1 MYEYTSAYTD
11 LLAYIKDS
19 VFGDADEV
27 SGLTQQDY
35 RIVTVNG
42 HTYTTVECSF
52 ANLIGGLGYALF
64 AEEKKPDGCN
74 LYCWLG
80 VKTKKDDAWMQ
91 DTLFGGLQYYREGFG
106 WIEAAASEADI
117 LLRTIG
123 DDDHAPAG
131 TMAIPGDLLGN
142 DLMGVDYTYIIQNY
156 YTERSVLYNTPYEKA
171 IFTYFEQEDGAK
183 LLKELED
190 DQNLRFIDIYEDVQA
205 GEITKQTYRGKDV
218 YVQYLT
224 YKPYGT
230 SWGYVYDS
238 RPCTEVRM
246 ARKING
252 HTLVAQYI
260 GLDELTGIQEQDL
273 EDILD
278 RFWSWDDNPADS
290 TETEP

>member
-1 MYEYTSAYTD
+1 MVFILALGEEGLDKLCIARSPFSTSRN
-11 LLAYIKDS
+11 
-19 VFGDADEV
+19 
-27 SGLTQQDY
+27 TQ
-35 RIVTVNG
+35 
-42 HTYTTVECSF
+42 
-52 ANLIGGLGYALF
+52 
-64 AEEKKPDGCN
+64 
-74 LYCWLG
+74 
-80 VKTKKDDAWMQ
+80 
-91 DTLFGGLQYYREGFG
+91 
-106 WIEAAASEADI
+106 
-117 LLRTIG
+117 
-123 DDDHAPAG
+123 PA
-131 TMAIPGDLLGN
+131 
-142 DLMGVDYTYIIQNY
+142 
-156 YTERSVLYNTPYEKA
+156 
-171 IFTYFEQEDGAK
+171 F

-205 GEITKQTYRGKDV
+205 GDITKQTYRGKDV